1 MNKTLAI
8 TAILLLAGT
17 VHATT
22 TPPARPGVMR
32 QMRGN
37 IEQNKDV
44 RNTIRIEK
52 REAVGTGTP
61 RMMGTTTRLNN
72 PLMQK
77 REVRPTAP
85 KGAALAQKEML
96 VKRLTLVLENLT
108 KAKTNLSTYI
118 DKRVA
123 DGKPIG
129 NAKELLATFSAK
141 LEVAK
146 KAVAAVVAWKPDTK
160 TASTTEISL
169 TKPRETANAAI
180 KAVNEARVAFQ
191 AVVVELRAQAKTATN
206 NQ

>member
-8 TAILLLAGT
+8 AAVLLLAGT

-22 TPPARPGVMR
+22 TPPSRAGVMR
-32 QMRGN
+32 QVRGN

-52 REAVGTGTP
+52 KEAVGTGTP
-61 RMMGTTTRLNN
+61 RMMGTSTRPALM
-72 PLMQK
+72 MQK
-77 REVRPTAP
+77 KEVRPTAP
-85 KGAALAQKEML
+85 KGAALAQKDML

-108 KAKTNLSTYI
+108 KAKTNLSAYI

-123 DGKPIG
+123 DGQSIG
-129 NAKELLATFSAK
+129 KAKELLATFSAK

-146 KAVAAVVAWKPDTK
+146 KAVAAVVAWKPDAK

-191 AVVVELRAQAKTATN
+191 AVVVELRAQAKPTTN